1 MLLRTLTI
9 ENFRSFRKIVVELDA
24 ATILIGEN
32 NTGKTSFLEAI
43 QLALTRNPSRR
54 ANIFDDY
61 DFHLA
66 DAAGR
71 PGDAGPISLT
81 LDFAEAAEGDW
92 QTDVRRDLSDII
104 VYDGGNCGH
113 VILRIRCSRA
123 TERSESEL
131 DWAFLDA
138 AGNPLSVDRQ
148 KTANLFKLQNL
159 VPVFYLS
166 ALRDAAREFQ
176 SRGRYWSPF
185 LRDAPIESGIRA
197 DLEQQLTELN
207 AKVVQAHEP
216 LRDVRDYLLK
226 AQGIVELASTEPVTI
241 DALPGRVFDMLSRA
255 QVNIASKTGAKLP
268 LGRHGAGTQS
278 LSVILLF
285 QAFASSM
292 LKKDYDEN
300 SEPLL
305 ALEEPEA
312 HLHPSAVRALAS
324 SLLALPGQKVVAT
337 HSGDLLSAVPLTS
350 IRRFC
355 RKKGDL
361 RVGQIRPGILS
372 PEDERK
378 LNYHVRMS
386 RGELLF
392 ARCWLL
398 VEGETEYVILRN
410 TADLLGF
417 DLDMAG
423 VRIVSFT
430 AAGIE
435 PFLKAAG
442 ALEIEWF
449 CLTDSD
455 QAGQNY
461 RRTVVRNLGTR
472 PEKEHLASLPEV
484 NMEVF
489 LAANGFGSIFENHV
503 SEQKRKN
510 LLKKPGQKDYWENV
524 VQCVGDKA
532 KPSIALE
539 VANAMRQTG
548 RQAVPAFLEGV
559 LASSL
564 TLAQR

>member
-1 MLLRTLTI
+1 MILRTITI
-9 ENFRSFRKIVVELDA
+9 ENFRSFKKIVVELDA
-24 ATILIGEN
+24 ATVLIGEN
-32 NTGKTSFLEAI
+32 NTGKTSILEAI
-43 QLALTRNPSRR
+43 QLASTRNLSRR
-54 ANIFDDY
+54 ASIFDDY

-66 DAAGR
+66 DATGR
-71 PGDAGPISLT
+71 PGDSGPVCLT
-81 LDFAEAAEGDW
+81 LDFAEAKEDDW
-92 QTDVRRDLSDII
+92 PTDVRRDLAEII
-104 VYDGGNCGH
+104 VYDSENCGH
-113 VILRIRCSRA
+113 AILRIRCSRA
-123 TERSESEL
+123 TDRSESEL
-131 DWAFLDA
+131 EWAFLDA
-138 AGNPLSVDRQ
+138 AGNPLSADKQRP
-148 KTANLFKLQNL
+148 TNLSKLQNL
-159 VPVFYLS
+159 IPVFYLS
-166 ALRDAAREFQ
+166 AMRDAAREFQ

-185 LRDAPIESGIRA
+185 LRDAPIQSGIRA
-197 DLEQQLTELN
+197 ELEQQLTELN

-226 AQGIVELASTEPVTI
+226 AQGIVELASHEPVTI

-285 QAFASSM
+285 QAFASSI

-312 HLHPSAVRALAS
+312 HLHPSAVRALAN

-355 RKKGDL
+355 RKMGDL
-361 RVGQIRPGILS
+361 RVGQIRPGVLS
-372 PEDERK
+372 PDDERK
-378 LNYHVRMS
+378 LNYHVRMN

-410 TADLLGF
+410 TADILGL
-417 DLDMAG
+417 DIDMAG
-423 VRIVSFT
+423 VRIVAFT

-435 PFLKAAG
+435 PFLKAAD

-461 RRTVVRNLGTR
+461 RKTVVHNLGAR
-472 PEKEHLASLPEV
+472 SEGEHLAALPEV

-489 LAANGFGSIFENHV
+489 LAANGFGSIYELHI
-503 SEQKRKN
+503 SEQKRKY
-510 LLKKPGQKDYWENV
+510 LTKKPGEKDYWANV

-539 VANAMRQTG
+539 VTNAMRQAG
-548 RQAVPAFLEGV
+548 RKTVPTFLEMV
-559 LASSL
+559 LTSSL